1 MAPSKKMPAKQTK
14 KQDAL
19 NKEAFKLIA
28 KLEKAKA
35 EIARGK
41 AEEAMLVGEHESKKA
56 AYAREAE
63 RMDKQKEA
71 HREEHKN
78 KMKKLREETAK
89 AKKKLDHVRF
99 QPVEDN
105 VELKLEKEK
114 TNMSQQ
120 KGRMIAAERK
130 LIEEDVRKN
139 GGEPLDWQRCQICTE
154 PFDQDRKPKV
164 LKCSHTFCS
173 HCCKRFHKNVA
184 ISCPIDRITT
194 TVRLR
199 AIDSLP
205 ENLALSDLC
214 L

>member
-1 MAPSKKMPAKQTK
+1 MPAKQTK

-28 KLEKAKA
+28 EIEKAKA

-41 AEEAMLVGEHESKKA
+41 AEEAMLVREHESKKA
-56 AYAREAE
+56 TYAREAD
-63 RMDKQKEA
+63 RMVKQREVRRKE
-71 HREEHKN
+71 HQK
-78 KMKKLREETAK
+78 KMKKLQKETEN

-105 VELKLEKEK
+105 VELKLEQEK
-114 TNMSQQ
+114 ASMLQQ
-120 KGRMIAAERK
+120 KERMLATERK
-130 LIEEDVRKN
+130 LVEKAVQEN

-164 LKCSHTFCS
+164 LKCGHTFCS
-173 HCCKRFHKNVA
+173 KCCQGLHKN
-184 ISCPIDRITT
+184 IWITCPIDRTMT

-205 ENLALSDLC
+205 ENRALSDLC